1 MPVIDLGVNFDD
13 VKELDEWV
21 VVPGG
26 TYSYS
31 VMAIDQKNTQKG
43 RPMLVWRLQVTDPAS
58 SRPVSVFYNTVL
70 PFMENNEMNVKGCG
84 MLVSVCKNLG
94 LPWTGQSLNTEA
106 YIGRSGNVKLKITK
120 AAKKNAAGEYEED
133 PNGKER
139 NEVEGF
145 V

>member
-13 VKELDEWV
+13 IKELDEYP

-26 TYSYS
+26 TYQYI
-31 VMAIDQKNTQKG
+31 VQAINEKKTLKG
-43 RPMLVWRLQVTDPAS
+43 RPMLVWQLQVTDPAS

-70 PFMENNEMNVKGCG
+70 PFMDNGEMNVKGCG
-84 MLVSVCKNLG
+84 MLVSIAKNLG
-94 LPWTGQSLNTEA
+94 LPWTGSQLLTEA

-120 AAKKNAAGEYEED
+120 AAKKDETGVYVED